1 MSSADTAESFRQT
14 LQVRNPQQAPP
25 GGWRCRID
33 ETGVSF
39 SNPAFSQLE
48 TIVATYLSECGMDP
62 AEAGPRIHQT
72 TAKVLVSGGHKELV
86 AQLEKVERTP
96 SQYAAGA
103 RAKMLLWW
111 AESPIHGLLRGKFN
125 RGEEVFVPMEEAN
138 RRAAI
143 CADCEEG
150 NRVPTGKGWLQN
162 WTDNK
167 MLESVMDR
175 KTEHHDRLGVCKICG
190 GCELRA
196 AVHWPAD
203 ILRKVTPE
211 MDAAKYPN
219 HCWKK
224 QIILNPS

>member
-1 MSSADTAESFRQT
+1 MSSAEKAAPFRQT
-14 LQVRNPQQAPP
+14 LRVRHPEQSPP
-25 GGWRCRID
+25 GGWRCLIA

-39 SNPAFSQLE
+39 SNPALSQLE
-48 TIVATYLSECGMDP
+48 TIVATYLSERGMDP
-62 AEAGPRIHQT
+62 AEAVPRIHQT
-72 TAKVLVSGGHKELV
+72 TAKALVS
-86 AQLEKVERTP
+86 AQRSDLIERVEKVDRTP

-103 RAKMLLWW
+103 IAKMLVWW
-111 AESPIHGLLRGKFN
+111 EESPVHGLLRGKFN
-125 RGEEVFVPMEEAN
+125 RGEDPFVPAEEAN

-150 NRVPTGKGWLQN
+150 NRVPTGKGWFRN

-167 MLESVMDR
+167 MLDSVMGRETDY
-175 KTEHHDRLGVCKICG
+175 HDRLGVCKICG

-211 MDAAKYPN
+211 MDAAKYPD

-224 QIILNPS
+224 AIILNS